1 MSLPIAPFPKG
12 QGGRSGGGGGLKGIL
27 REKVLSPLET
37 YKKKGGRIGYHIN
50 MSFDRLAEIMDQLR
64 EKCPWDKKQTRQSLK
79 PFLIEETYEILEA
92 IDEDDP
98 ESIKEELG
106 DLLLQIVFHAR
117 IAKEQGE
124 FDIND
129 VIEGISE
136 KMLRR
141 HPHVFGDE
149 EFSTAEEV
157 VEQWEE
163 RKKEEG
169 KLRDSVLE
177 GVPKSMPSLL
187 RAHRLQSRAANV
199 GFDWKKA
206 EDVIKK
212 VEEEIG
218 EFHEALSKREKDDIE
233 DELGDIFFSLV
244 NVARYVGVNP
254 EDALRRTISKFI
266 SRFRHLEIRAAEEGL
281 DLRQMSLEE
290 MDKLWEEAK

>member
-1 MSLPIAPFPKG
+1 MES
-12 QGGRSGGGGGLKGIL
+12 RD
-27 REKVLSPLET
+27 
-37 YKKKGGRIGYHIN
+37 YKIHPRIGYHIN

-98 ESIKEELG
+98 DKIKEELG
-106 DLLLQIVFHAR
+106 DLLLQIMFHAR
-117 IAKEQGE
+117 IAREQGE

-136 KMLRR
+136 KMLKR
-141 HPHVFGDE
+141 HPHVFGEE

-199 GFDWKKA
+199 GFDWEKA

-218 EFHEALSKREKDDIE
+218 EFQEALTKREKDDI
-233 DELGDIFFSLV
+233 
-244 NVARYVGVNP
+244 ARFVGINP
-254 EDALRRTISKFI
+254 EDALRKTISKFI